1 MEPSDRRIQE
11 ILADFEARGV
21 DGVRDALSREIFGSS
36 LKIHMA
42 EAWLEKQQRGH
53 AEAEVLDEA
62 RKRAALTAEPAGGEA
77 EAREGNR
84 LARKAIRAANVA
96 NAVAAGA
103 FLLAA
108 IALARSMGWF

>member
-21 DGVRDALSREIFGSS
+21 HGVRAALGQEIFGSA
-36 LKIHMA
+36 LKIQMA
-42 EAWLEKQQRGH
+42 EAWLEKQKRGH
-53 AEAEVLDEA
+53 AEGEVLEEGKQHA
-62 RKRAALTAEPAGGEA
+62 AQAAALVRQATETPE
-77 EAREGNR
+77 RDR
-84 LARKAIRAANVA
+84 LARKAIRRANVA

-108 IALARSMGWF
+108 IALARSMGWL